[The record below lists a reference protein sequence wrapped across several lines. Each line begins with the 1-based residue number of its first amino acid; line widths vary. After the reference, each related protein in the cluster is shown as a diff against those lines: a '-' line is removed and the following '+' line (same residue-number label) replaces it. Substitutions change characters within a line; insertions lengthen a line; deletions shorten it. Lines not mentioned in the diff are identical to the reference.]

1 MQKYQDLNI
10 FYISAEMSKFICR
23 ITGTS
28 DDVNRQMI
36 FFQKKYTIKFH
47 TVEEKRIMTR
57 EINKCIA
64 QDRPQM
70 MMIMMVNQTTSSPLA
85 TKIEIETKN
94 SKKT

>member
-1 MQKYQDLNI
+1 
-10 FYISAEMSKFICR
+10 MSKFICR

-36 FFQKKYTIKFH
+36 FFFEKKKYTIKFH
-47 TVEEKRIMTR
+47 TVKEKRMMTR

-64 QDRPQM
+64 QNRPEM

-85 TKIEIETKN
+85 TNIEIETEKQQKN
-94 SKKT
+94 LDMNEQSKKTC